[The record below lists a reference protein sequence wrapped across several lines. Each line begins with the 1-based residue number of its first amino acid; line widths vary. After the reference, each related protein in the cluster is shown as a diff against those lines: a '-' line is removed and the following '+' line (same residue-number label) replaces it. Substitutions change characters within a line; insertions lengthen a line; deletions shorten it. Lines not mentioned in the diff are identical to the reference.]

1 MSTITYRGQDYD
13 RALVNTSINRIAF
26 QHNGAITREFPTGV
40 KLNFPILL
48 DAVEFVK
55 TCGVAD
61 IAALY
66 SDSFN
71 AAAIVSLTHLGYLIG
86 ADEMNLPI

>member
-1 MSTITYRGQDYD
+1 MTITYRGQDYD
-13 RALVNTSINRIAF
+13 RVLVNASIQRIAS

-40 KLNFPILL
+40 KLNFPTLF

-61 IAALY
+61 IAAIS

-71 AAAIVSLTHLGYLIG
+71 AAASVSLTHLGYLIG
-86 ADEMNLPI
+86 ADEMKLPI